1 MGASSLNCA
10 AIIAVKRRSLGK
22 SHLADCL
29 SAQARIELIRAM
41 LDRVVE
47 AAQGATTLTQVLVV
61 SPERDRLAERIPLL
75 IDGGTGL
82 NEAFERARGVLRGRG
97 VRRMLALPADL
108 PGVCPADL
116 DALVSAA
123 GDGVAIAA
131 DRRGSGTNALVYPVD
146 LPLTFHFGLDSRRLH
161 VEEARKLGIEP
172 VIVSR
177 PGLDFDVDLPADL
190 VRLRRLHGTLSAA
203 LSCKPQAPFGPR

>member
-1 MGASSLNCA
+1 MGVSSLSCA
-10 AIIAVKRRSLGK
+10 AIIAVKRRSRGK

-29 SAQARIELIRAM
+29 TAQQRVELIRAM
-41 LDRVVE
+41 LDRVIE
-47 AAQGATTLTQVLVV
+47 AAQGAASITRTLVV
-61 SPERDRLAERIPLL
+61 SPERDTLAARVPLL
-75 IDGGTGL
+75 IDGGEGL
-82 NEAFERARGVLRGRG
+82 NQAFELARRALRERGVL
-97 VRRMLALPADL
+97 RMLALPGDL
-108 PGVCPADL
+108 PGVSPADL

-131 DRRGSGTNALVYPVD
+131 DRRGSGTNALVCPVH
-146 LPLTFHFGLDSRRLH
+146 LPLTFHFGPDSRRLH

-190 VRLRRLHGTLSAA
+190 VRLRYLHGTLSAA
-203 LSCKPQAPFGPR
+203 VQ